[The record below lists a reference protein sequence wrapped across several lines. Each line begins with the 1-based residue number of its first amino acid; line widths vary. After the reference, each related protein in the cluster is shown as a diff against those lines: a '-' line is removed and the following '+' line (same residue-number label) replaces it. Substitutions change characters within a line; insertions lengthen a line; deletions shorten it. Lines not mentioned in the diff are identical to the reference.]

1 MRTEAT
7 QAQNRLNPRKEH
19 DMKVLTL
26 AMAALAFTL
35 AGCASDPNSSAPASS
50 GASGESEIKRD
61 SKNAMLTGKVK
72 AALAADVG
80 LKTWNIDVDSAGTTV
95 TLNGMVDSE
104 ATKQRAESVAR
115 GVNGVATVKNNL
127 KVKGSS

>member
-1 MRTEAT
+1 MKMAAILSAT
-7 QAQNRLNPRKEH
+7 
-19 DMKVLTL
+19 
-26 AMAALAFTL
+26 ALAFTL
-35 AGCASDPNSSAPASS
+35 GACASDPNSSAPASS

-80 LKTWNIDVDSAGTTV
+80 LKTLKIDVDSAGTSV

-115 GVNGVATVKNNL
+115 GVDGVATVKNNL

>member
-1 MRTEAT
+1 
-7 QAQNRLNPRKEH
+7 
-19 DMKVLTL
+19 MKGLTL
-26 AMAALAFTL
+26 AVAALAFTV
-35 AGCASDPNSSAPASS
+35 AGCANDPNSSQRASG
-50 GASGESEIKRD
+50 GASGDSEIKRD
-61 SKNAMLTGKVK
+61 TKDALLTGKVK

-95 TLNGMVDSE
+95 TLNGMVDTE

>member
-1 MRTEAT
+1 
-7 QAQNRLNPRKEH
+7 
-19 DMKVLTL
+19 MKVLAVLT
-26 AMAALAFTL
+26 ASALAFTL
-35 AGCASDPNSSAPASS
+35 SACASDPNSSASGTSASG

-95 TLNGMVDSE
+95 TLNGVVDTE
-104 ATKQRAESVAR
+104 ATRQRAESVAR
-115 GVNGVATVKNNL
+115 GVDGVATVKNNL
-127 KVKGSS
+127 TVKGKS

>member
-1 MRTEAT
+1 
-7 QAQNRLNPRKEH
+7 
-19 DMKVLTL
+19 MKVLTL
-26 AMAALAFTL
+26 AIAALAFAL
-35 AGCASDPNSSAPASS
+35 AGCASDRNSSAPASS

-61 SKNAMLTGKVK
+61 SKDALLTGKVK

-80 LKTWNIDVDSAGTTV
+80 LKTWNIDVDSAGTSV

-115 GVNGVATVKNNL
+115 GVDGVATVKNNL